1 MKKVMIAVVLVS
13 ASMMMNPAAKA
24 AEPSTIDYLG
34 LAISQQASAVKN
46 ELVRATE
53 NALKQTMA
61 DIKLVFSATPE
72 VEEKVVTVAAAKQE

>member
-1 MKKVMIAVVLVS
+1 MKKVMIALVLVS

-24 AEPSTIDYLG
+24 AETSTIDYLG

-61 DIKLVFSATPE
+61 DIRLAFSAAPE
-72 VEEKVVTVAAAKQE
+72 VEEKVVAVAAAKQE